1 MTATDPRPASEPSHA
16 IATDWDV
23 RIPARDGVELSANLW
38 RPLPHADRADSADRP
53 ETRFP
58 AILEMIPYGKDN
70 WRRGADMT
78 RGEWFA
84 ARGYALCR
92 VDVRGTG
99 SSGGVALDEYTADET
114 RDGYDAVEWL
124 AAQPWCDGNVAMWG
138 ISYGGFTAIQVAALR
153 PPHLRAIVP
162 VMATDDRYLDDVHYR
177 GGCVTVSELSQYAV
191 SQVAMN
197 AMPPEAAFRGG
208 AWRNEWRARLDAT
221 PPWLF
226 EWLRHQAD
234 GPYWRQGSLAPAY
247 DAIEAAIFNIG
258 GWNDSYVDPAF
269 RMQARCPAPS
279 HTIVGNWHHSWP
291 HSAEPGPNLD
301 ELHEI
306 DRFLDRHL
314 RGTDNGWDIEPPMV
328 WFEREFAA
336 PEPFPKAW
344 PGRWRAAVAYPHP
357 ETLTHALAFAAGEVP
372 LVGRLEHPLVDAI
385 GGDLIDGRDA
395 PPGQGTPPG
404 GDAPAGVDEFR
415 HQPTAGTRGA
425 LSWGAGSEPNGLAR
439 DLRQDED
446 AGPTYTSAPLGDALE
461 ILGVTEVVVHLEVDA
476 PVATLSVRL
485 SDMAPDGSVAMVSA
499 GVLNLTHRRS
509 HTDPEPMRPGVVEE
523 IRVPLRTAGYRWLP
537 GHRIRV
543 ALASSLWPVLWPSP
557 YPATLRVHRGLA
569 TPSRLELPVVPP
581 AGGPGDAPVP
591 AFRTTPPDLHWPA
604 PKPLDG
610 AGPAVTDPPAW
621 RIEEDVIAGSVT
633 VHVHDGGEA
642 IVPDGRRLYAAETLH
657 MTAWDDDPWR
667 AELDAHVVYRWQER
681 EANRA
686 GELTHIEIRADA
698 RQTSTETDFDLF
710 VRLEVDVDGA
720 RFFERDWS
728 ERIPR
733 HLV

>member
-1 MTATDPRPASEPSHA
+1 VTATDPRPASEPSHEFRV
-16 IATDWDV
+16 DWDA
-23 RIPARDGVELSANLW
+23 RIPARDGVEMSANIW
-38 RPLPHADRADSADRP
+38 RPLPHPDGTA
-53 ETRFP
+53 ERFP

-70 WRRGADMT
+70 WRRAADTT

-124 AAQPWCDGNVAMWG
+124 AAQPWCDGSVGMWG

-197 AMPPEAAFRGG
+197 AMPPDATFRGA
-208 AWRNEWRARLDAT
+208 AWRDEWLARLEAT

-226 EWLRHQAD
+226 AWLGHQTD
-234 GPYWRQGSLAPAY
+234 GPYWRQGSLAPDYA
-247 DAIEAAIFNIG
+247 AIEAAIFNIG

-279 HTIVGNWHHSWP
+279 HTLVGNWVHSWP
-291 HSAEPGPNLD
+291 HDAEPGPNLD

-306 DRFLDRHL
+306 ARFFDRHL
-314 RGTDNGWDIEPPMV
+314 RGIDNGWDAEAPIV
-328 WFEREFAA
+328 WFEREFAR
-336 PEPFPKAW
+336 PEPFPTGW
-344 PGRWRAAVAYPHP
+344 PGRWRGAEAYPHP
-357 ETLTHALAFAAGEVP
+357 AASVRTLAFAGGGVP
-372 LVGRLEHPLVDAI
+372 LVGRLTASPKAD
-385 GGDLIDGRDA
+385 
-395 PPGQGTPPG
+395 QG
-404 GDAPAGVDEFR
+404 AGVDAFR
-415 HQPTAGTRGA
+415 HRPTAGTRGA
-425 LSWGAGSEPNGLAR
+425 LSWGAGSAPNGLAR
-439 DLRQDED
+439 DLRRDED
-446 AGPTYTSAPLGDALE
+446 AGPTYTSEPLAEAME
-461 ILGVTEVVVHLEVDA
+461 ILGVPEVVVHVEVDA

-485 SDMAPDGSVAMVSA
+485 SDVAPDGTVALVSA

-509 HTDPEPMRPGVVEE
+509 HADPEPMRPGVVEE
-523 IRVPLRTAGYRWLP
+523 VRVPLRTAGYRWLP

-557 YPATLRVHRGLA
+557 FPALFRIHRGSA
-569 TPSRLELPVVPP
+569 TPSRLELPMIPP
-581 AGGPGDAPVP
+581 AGGPGDAAVP
-591 AFRTTPPDLHWPA
+591 DFRTTPPDLHWPSA
-604 PKPLDG
+604 EALDG
-610 AGPAVTDPPAW
+610 DRPAVADPPEW
-621 RIEEDVIAGSVT
+621 RIEEDVLAGTVT

-642 IVPDGRRLYAAETLH
+642 IVPDGRRLYAAETLR
-657 MTAWDDDPWR
+657 MTARDDDPAR
-667 AELDAHVVYRWQER
+667 AELDAHVVYRWQEH
-681 EANRA
+681 EAGRN
-686 GELTHIEIRADA
+686 GELTRIEIVADA
-698 RQTSTETDFDLF
+698 RQTSTATDFDLS
-710 VRLEVDVDGA
+710 VRLTVDVDGT

-728 ERIPR
+728 ERIQR